1 MLCLLVAGQ
10 RGQVIWMVDSR
21 NMTIRRQRIACR
33 TGEPLKISKPRNDL
47 IGLNFDDFP
56 PDKRLYVV
64 HLLKVF
70 LKRTKCLRE
79 KRTVLLTAIKSC
91 LEKAGVL
98 SYLSRSLAD
107 RWGTTLD
114 FTTSFLHS
122 SRFSAFRSMMS
133 HSRPVHS
140 LMLSSHLFRCL
151 PLRLPPW
158 TVSCR
163 IVLASPDDRVTC
175 PYHFSLRLFTV
186 VKRSSYGPMA
196 FPILAFT
203 SSLVMWS
210 LYEIPRSLRKHL
222 ISNACILLSM
232 SAVMV
237 HVSHAYKNM
246 DMARERISLI
256 LELMAMFLSF
266 QMTFSLVTA
275 AVVWAV
281 LDSTS
286 GWDPSSDTIAP
297 RYLKLRTVSSFLLSM
312 VMSVLMPLVLFV
324 ISWVFFAMICI
335 PYAVE
340 ASSRWFTNL
349 TSSCSCPA
357 RPSMSSAK
365 RKFVI
370 VLPPILTVP
379 SWSSSAAAIIPSKKM
394 LKRVGES
401 RHPWRT
407 PIVEWTQQNWI
418 LCQCEQRVRANRHQL
433 LSHWGPPWR
442 RFGRR
447 MCNTFCYLL

>member
-1 MLCLLVAGQ
+1 MALPFVQ
-10 RGQVIWMVDSR
+10 
-21 NMTIRRQRIACR
+21 
-33 TGEPLKISKPRNDL
+33 
-47 IGLNFDDFP
+47 GLS
-56 PDKRLYVV
+56 
-64 HLLKVF
+64 
-70 LKRTKCLRE
+70 
-79 KRTVLLTAIKSC
+79 I
-91 LEKAGVL
+91 
-98 SYLSRSLAD
+98 YLSRSLAD
-107 RWGTTLD
+107 RWGTTVD

-122 SRFSAFRSMMS
+122 SRFSAFRSAMF
-133 HSRPVHS
+133 HWRPVHS
-140 LMLSSHLFRCL
+140 LMLSSHRFLCL

-158 TVSCR
+158 TVPCR

-256 LELMAMFLSF
+256 LELMAIFLSF

-275 AVVWAV
+275 AVVWAI

-286 GWDPSSDTIAP
+286 GLDPSSDTIAP
-297 RYLKLRTVSSFLLSM
+297 RYLKLWTVSSFLLPM

-324 ISWVFFAMICI
+324 INWVFSALICI

-340 ASSRWFTNL
+340 ACSRSQLYEN
-349 TSSCSCPA
+349 
-357 RPSMSSAK
+357 SA
-365 RKFVI
+365 FCACF
-370 VLPPILTVP
+370 L
-379 SWSSSAAAIIPSKKM
+379 
-394 LKRVGES
+394 
-401 RHPWRT
+401 
-407 PIVEWTQQNWI
+407 VEI
-418 LCQCEQRVRANRHQL
+418 
-433 LSHWGPPWR
+433 
-442 RFGRR
+442 
-447 MCNTFCYLL
+447 

>member
-1 MLCLLVAGQ
+1 MDRYLRVASYTSFHQAWEFSLTHTHTHTHEYIDIINQ
-10 RGQVIWMVDSR
+10 RPS
-21 NMTIRRQRIACR
+21 AA
-33 TGEPLKISKPRNDL
+33 
-47 IGLNFDDFP
+47 
-56 PDKRLYVV
+56 
-64 HLLKVF
+64 
-70 LKRTKCLRE
+70 
-79 KRTVLLTAIKSC
+79 AI
-91 LEKAGVL
+91 
-98 SYLSRSLAD
+98 YLSRSLAD
-107 RWGTTLD
+107 RCGTTVD

-122 SRFSAFRSMMS
+122 SRFSAFRSVMF
-133 HSRPVHS
+133 HGRPVHS
-140 LMLSSHLFRCL
+140 LMLSSHRFLCL

-158 TVSCR
+158 TVPCR

-210 LYEIPRSLRKHL
+210 LYEILRSLRKHL

-246 DMARERISLI
+246 DMARECISLI
-256 LELMAMFLSF
+256 MELMVMFLLF

-275 AVVWAV
+275 AAVWAI

-286 GWDPSSDTIAP
+286 GLDPSSDTIAP
-297 RYLKLRTVSSFLLSM
+297 RYLKLWTVSSFLLSM

-324 ISWVFFAMICI
+324 INWVFSALICI

-349 TSSCSCPA
+349 ASSCSCPA

-379 SWSSSAAAIIPSKKM
+379 SWSSSASAIILSKKM

-401 RHPWRT
+401 RHPWRA
-407 PIVEWTQQNWI
+407 PIVIRNHSP
-418 LCQCEQRVRANRHQL
+418 VL
-433 LSHWGPPWR
+433 LSW
-442 RFGRR
+442 
-447 MCNTFCYLL
+447 